1 MTTFKPNP
9 NQERAIHALDKN
21 VLVSA
26 SAGAG
31 KTTVLINRLIK
42 RMEVDRVPVNRI
54 MAVTFTELAA
64 KEMRKRLEKKLL
76 ERIDA
81 KKDDVFLAEQLALLP
96 SAAIT
101 TIHGFCLDLLK
112 KYAYVLGFDP
122 KRAENVIDETQQ
134 TQLKD
139 EAFELA
145 LTQFYETDQTAVEAL
160 VFYFSARPED
170 VETLKTNVLKL
181 SEKLKTIVDQQAWIQ
196 RSITAYDAKAIN
208 ELDPELRKYL
218 RLHYIWRFDNLINLI
233 GLTRHLIQNNEAYQ
247 ALIETEKDKQK
258 LEMYYRTV
266 DERIQQLTVLR
277 QHAEVLN
284 YTAMRDGFL
293 TYFKQDK
300 NNPPLFSKDTDAK
313 KVIERTGKSE
323 KAFVAELYDE
333 QAWTIDLQ
341 ALKPIA
347 TGLIN
352 LTQSFAKHYDELKAK
367 AKVIDFDD
375 MEQLTLQILRDET
388 FNVVTDLKAH
398 FLEILVDEFQDT
410 NFIQNAIVELLSSGT
425 NVFRV
430 GDVKQSIYRFRNA
443 QPELM
448 QGLKT
453 VSDDQH
459 EVLYL
464 THNYRSTPTLVTFNN
479 VLFDRLM
486 NFEELDSEYSVNDR
500 VEAGKEAKP
509 EDAPVEF
516 HFIEKDDQPIETDEP
531 ADVSDDEVSDA
542 ELQGDEVSEIKLPLK
557 DRFAEADRDANPKAI
572 HIANTILEMREH
584 TDFKKFSD
592 YVVLVR
598 SNAIKAQLKTI
609 FEEANI
615 PHHISV
621 KSGFFNSDA
630 VQDVVMMLNFL
641 IQPHDNINLTGLLL
655 SDFVGMDEEHLA
667 QLSLVAA
674 RKMSFWET
682 LKTVDSE
689 RYEQLMV
696 FRNAVSDANL
706 VDTLRAIYSFNN
718 YYAHACTLQ
727 QRANLDYLIEKAQHY
742 TQQNT
747 SRIEFVWLIK
757 TIDDEES
764 SEAIPFTEEDDVVRV
779 MTIHQSKGL
788 EFKVVF
794 FWSQGKT
801 GVKENQEALLIDSQL
816 GFSLR
821 SLSFPNRYS
830 RTNPVRLAMEMKTIR
845 DDVQEQVR
853 LLYVALTRAE
863 HRLIIV
869 DLKPGQNVVNLHY
882 STILNALGPT
892 QWMMAALKNGHP
904 TMTRKDYLVDMTL
917 NKAELLTETPTQL
930 IKAPKPQQAIVF
942 KAPSATHKSFAHF
955 KLNFDPSVG
964 TNHGTMMHELFE
976 HLPAHG
982 VTREMIQAHLPQIA
996 ESDINAVLAFYAD
1009 PIITRVQK
1017 ANWVHEFPFYAL
1029 INQEVWHGYMDLVIL
1044 GDSDITLIDYK
1055 TDRVDDPQLL
1065 VELYQDQLQA
1075 YVRVLRQMHPDK
1087 PVNAYLYSLKFAR
1100 FIPILDPH

>member
-9 NQERAIHALDKN
+9 NQERAIHALNKN

-64 KEMRKRLEKKLL
+64 KEMRKRLERKLL

-81 KKDDVFLAEQLALLP
+81 NKDDVFLAEQLALLP

-139 EAFELA
+139 EAFDLA
-145 LTQFYETDQTAVEAL
+145 LTQFIQNNQTTAEEL

-170 VETLKTNVLKL
+170 FETLKTNVLKL
-181 SEKLKTIVDQQAWIQ
+181 SDKLKTIVDQEAWIR
-196 RSITAYDAKAIN
+196 RSITAYEATSIK

-218 RLHYIWRFDNLINLI
+218 RLHYIWRFDNLINLL
-233 GLTRHLIQNNEAYQ
+233 GLTRHLIQNNTTYQ

-258 LEMYYRTV
+258 LDAFYRGV
-266 DERIQQLTVLR
+266 EDRIDLLRTLR
-277 QHAEVLN
+277 QHADALN
-284 YTAMRDGFL
+284 YPAMRDGFL
-293 TYFKQDK
+293 AYFEQDRI
-300 NNPPLFSKDTDAK
+300 NPPLYTKDTDAK
-313 KVIERTGKSE
+313 KVIENTSKSE
-323 KAFVAELYDE
+323 KAFLAELYE
-333 QAWTIDLQ
+333 EKEWTIDLQ

-347 TGLIN
+347 TGLIA
-352 LTQSFAKHYDELKAK
+352 LTQSFAKHYDDLKAK

-388 FNVVTDLKAH
+388 FKVVTDLKAH

-410 NFIQNAIVELLSSGT
+410 NFIQNAIVELLSNGT

-453 VSDDQH
+453 LSDDQH

-486 NFEELDSEYSVNDR
+486 NFDELESEYSVNDR
-500 VEAGKEAKP
+500 VEAGKEATP

-516 HFIEKDDQPIETDEP
+516 HFIEKDDQPAEVDEP
-531 ADVSDDEVSDA
+531 AVEGEDEVTDA
-542 ELQGDEVSEIKLPLK
+542 ELQGEDVTEIKLPPK

-584 TDFKKFSD
+584 TDFKNFSD

-598 SNAIKAQLKTI
+598 SNAIKGQLKTI

-655 SDFVGMDEEHLA
+655 SDFVGMDEEELA
-667 QLSLVAA
+667 HLSLSAA

-682 LKTVDSE
+682 LRTFDPE
-689 RYEQLMV
+689 RYEQLIA
-696 FRNAVSDANL
+696 FRSAVSDANL
-706 VDTLRAIYSFNN
+706 VDTLRAVYAFND
-718 YYAHACTLQ
+718 YYAQACTLQ
-727 QRANLDYLIEKAQHY
+727 QRANLDYLMEKAQHY
-742 TQQNT
+742 TKQNT

-794 FWSQGKT
+794 FWSQGRT

-863 HRLIIV
+863 HRLIVV

-892 QWMMAALKNGHP
+892 QWMLAALKDEHP
-904 TMTRKDYLVDMTL
+904 TFIRKDILVDGTL
-917 NKAELLTETPTQL
+917 NKADLPLSAPDAL
-930 IKAPKPQQAIVF
+930 ITVPKPQQAIVF

-976 HLPAHG
+976 QLPSKG
-982 VTREMIQAHLPQIA
+982 VTRERIVGLLPEIA
-996 ESDINAVLAFYAD
+996 EQDIQAVLAFYAD
-1009 PIITRVQK
+1009 PVTTRVQDAK
-1017 ANWVHEFPFYAL
+1017 WIHEFPFYAL
-1029 INQEVWHGYMDLVIL
+1029 INQEVWHGYMDLVII
-1044 GDSDITLIDYK
+1044 GETDITLIDYK
-1055 TDRVDDPQLL
+1055 TDRVEDPQLL

-1087 PVNAYLYSLKFAR
+1087 PVKAYLYSLKFSA
-1100 FIPILDPH
+1100 FIPIEDPR